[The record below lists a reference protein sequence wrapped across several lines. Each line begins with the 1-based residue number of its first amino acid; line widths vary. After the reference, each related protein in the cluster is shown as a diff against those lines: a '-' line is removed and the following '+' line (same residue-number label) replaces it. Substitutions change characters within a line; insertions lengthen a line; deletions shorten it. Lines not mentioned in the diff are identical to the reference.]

1 MTPRTYLVALVD
13 GGGTLP
19 PELAIVRGLVERGH
33 RVTVLGEDTMVDEVA
48 ATGADFRPW
57 VDGPNRPSRRA
68 EDDPYRDWEC
78 TNPLSLFR
86 RLLDEQLVGP
96 APGYAADT
104 AAAIQDLQPD
114 VVACT
119 MFALG
124 AMVAAEAAG
133 VPYVVFHSNVYIL
146 PVPGRTPF
154 GLGLAPA
161 AGPLGRL
168 RDRVVGAISG
178 RPWEKGKPR
187 LDEVRATYGLAPLD
201 RFWDQVHHADVEL
214 VLAAEAFDFPGPLPS
229 NVRYVGPVLDDPSW
243 SRSWTPPPGEDPLV
257 LVALSSTF
265 QDQVGCLQRIVDALA
280 DLPVRAVVTTG
291 QAVEPDALHA
301 PANVQVVASAPHT
314 EVLRH
319 AAAVVTHGGHGTVMK
334 SLAAGVPMVLLP
346 HGRDQADNAVRVTRR
361 HAGVSVGRRA
371 KPAKIRAAVE
381 TVLADPSYAA
391 DARALGDLIVREADG
406 HRALDEMEAV
416 G

>member
-1 MTPRTYLVALVD
+1 MTPRTYLVTLVD
-13 GGGTLP
+13 GGGTVP
-19 PELAIVRGLVERGH
+19 PELAH
-33 RVTVLGEDTMVDEVA
+33 RARPRRAGPPTSRSSARTRWSTRSPPPAPTSGPGSA
-48 ATGADFRPW
+48 A
-57 VDGPNRPSRRA
+57 PNRRSRRP

-104 AAAIQDLQPD
+104 AAAIQELQPD

-133 VPYVVFHSNVYIL
+133 VPYVVFHSNVYLL

-168 RDRVVGAISG
+168 RDRLVGAISG

-214 VLAAEAFDFPGPLPS
+214 VLAAEAFDFPGPLPA

-243 SRSWTPPPGEDPLV
+243 SRSWTPPPGDDPLV

-265 QDQVGCLQRIVDALA
+265 QDQVGCLQRIVDAA
-280 DLPVRAVVTTG
+280 RRPPR
-291 QAVEPDALHA
+291 P
-301 PANVQVVASAPHT
+301 
-314 EVLRH
+314 R
-319 AAAVVTHGGHGTVMK
+319 
-334 SLAAGVPMVLLP
+334 
-346 HGRDQADNAVRVTRR
+346 RR
-361 HAGVSVGRRA
+361 HDRPGRRA
-371 KPAKIRAAVE
+371 RRARGLRPTSRSSPRRRTPRSSA
-381 TVLADPSYAA
+381 TQPPSSPTAA
-391 DARALGDLIVREADG
+391 MARS
-406 HRALDEMEAV
+406 
-416 G
+416 

>member
-1 MTPRTYLVALVD
+1 M
-13 GGGTLP
+13 
-19 PELAIVRGLVERGH
+19 
-33 RVTVLGEDTMVDEVA
+33 
-48 ATGADFRPW
+48 
-57 VDGPNRPSRRA
+57 
-68 EDDPYRDWEC
+68 
-78 TNPLSLFR
+78 
-86 RLLDEQLVGP
+86 
-96 APGYAADT
+96 
-104 AAAIQDLQPD
+104 
-114 VVACT
+114 
-119 MFALG
+119 
-124 AMVAAEAAG
+124 
-133 VPYVVFHSNVYIL
+133 
-146 PVPGRTPF
+146 
-154 GLGLAPA
+154 
-161 AGPLGRL
+161 
-168 RDRVVGAISG
+168 
-178 RPWEKGKPR
+178 
-187 LDEVRATYGLAPLD
+187 RATYGLAPLD

-214 VLAAEAFDFPGPLPS
+214 VLAAEAFDFPGPLPA

-291 QAVEPDALHA
+291 QAVEPDALRA

-346 HGRDQADNAVRVTRR
+346 HGRDQADNAIRVTRR

-371 KPAKIRAAVE
+371 KPAKIRAAVQ

-391 DARALGDLIVREADG
+391 DARALGDLVRREADG
-406 HRALDEMEAV
+406 QPCARRDGGGRRSPDAGRRGLRPPAARRRQPMGCLSLVRQPMVVAWSPPRSPPTSASTT
-416 G
+416 